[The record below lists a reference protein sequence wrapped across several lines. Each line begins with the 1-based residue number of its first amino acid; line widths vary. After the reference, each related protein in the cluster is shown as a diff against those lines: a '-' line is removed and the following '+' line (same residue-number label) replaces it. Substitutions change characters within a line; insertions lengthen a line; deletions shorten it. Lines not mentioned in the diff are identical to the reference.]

1 MKRIIIVSL
10 LLAATICWSVP
21 VGATSACF
29 CVGQNRTAGS
39 CGHGGVA
46 GNFMDVRKNLPDN
59 LMKFLLLSQSLRD
72 TLAGT
77 GRAYDATSGWAC
89 WKE

>member
-1 MKRIIIVSL
+1 MKKIIIVSL
-10 LLAATICWSVP
+10 LLAATICCSVP
-21 VGATSACF
+21 AQATTACF
-29 CVGQNRTAGS
+29 CVGQNRSAGT

-59 LMKFLLLSQSLRD
+59 LLRYLLLTQALRD
-72 TLAGT
+72 TLSAT
-77 GRAYDATSGWAC
+77 QKAYDPISGWAC